1 MAESYAASDPHLL
14 MWVHVA
20 EIASFLRAFQRYGAD
35 QLTPQECDTY
45 VEQAGWSAE
54 RLGVIDP
61 PRTLAELESVL
72 AAYRP
77 ELTATDAALDAARF
91 LLVEPPLPLAAR
103 PGYWAIASGGVALLD
118 PWARRELRLP
128 SSALLARGVMAPVGR
143 ASTAMV
149 RSAMAGTERTS
160 A

>member
-1 MAESYAASDPHLL
+1 M
-14 MWVHVA
+14 
-20 EIASFLRAFQRYGAD
+20 
-35 QLTPQECDTY
+35 
-45 VEQAGWSAE
+45 
-54 RLGVIDP
+54 IDP

-103 PGYWAIASGGVALLD
+103 PGYLAIASGGVALLD

-128 SSALLARGVMAPVGR
+128 SSALLARSVMAPVGR

-149 RSAMAGTERTS
+149 RWAMAGTERTS